1 VNIKHTFLNKLL
13 LRRKIMR
20 VIIVGGVAA
29 GMSAAAKLKR
39 MKPDYEVVVYEKT
52 EVVSFG
58 ACGLPY
64 FVGGFFD
71 DPNNMIARAPEKF
84 RESGIDLNIFH
95 EVVSVDTKD
104 KKLTV
109 KDVTTGEEFIDS
121 YDKLMIA
128 TGASSIIPPIKNVK
142 LENVSTLKSLED
154 GVKVKELMNKDEIKK
169 VAIIGAGFI
178 GLEAVEAAK
187 KLGKDVVVFQ
197 LEDRILPQVFD
208 KEITDILEE
217 EIRNHNA
224 DLRLEEIVSELVGET
239 KVEKVIT
246 NKGEYEA
253 DLVIVATGVRPNT
266 AFLKDT
272 NINMLPNGAIIVDE
286 FGKTSIDGIYAA
298 GDCATIQNIV
308 TGQDSYVPLATGA
321 NKLGRIVGEN
331 LAGENNSFQ
340 GSLGSSCIKV
350 MDMEAAATGITEAQ
364 AQKLGIEVKSKF
376 IADFNQTN
384 YYPGRNKMYVKL
396 VYDAKTKVILGGQVA
411 GFKDAVQRCNVIAAC
426 VFGKLTTSQLGM
438 LDLCYAPP
446 FARTWDILN
455 VAGNVSK

>member
-1 VNIKHTFLNKLL
+1 
-13 LRRKIMR
+13 MR
-20 VIIVGGVAA
+20 VVIIGGVAA

-52 EVVSFG
+52 DVVSFG

-71 DPNNMIARAPEKF
+71 DPQNMIARAPEKF
-84 RESGIDLNIFH
+84 VESGIDLKIFH
-95 EVVSVDTKD
+95 EVTSIDTD
-104 KKLTV
+104 SKKLKVQDV
-109 KDVTTGEEFIDS
+109 KNGEIFEDS

-142 LENVSTLKSLED
+142 LENVSTLKSLDD
-154 GVKVKELMNKDEIKK
+154 GIKVKELMNRDEIKK

-187 KLGKDVVVFQ
+187 KLGKEVVVFQ

-208 KEITDILEE
+208 KELTDILEE
-217 EIRNHNA
+217 EIKNHNV
-224 DLRLEEIVSELVGET
+224 DLRLQEIVSELVGEE
-239 KVEKVIT
+239 KVKKVIT
-246 NKGEYEA
+246 NKGEYDA
-253 DLVIVATGVRPNT
+253 DLVIIATGVRPNT
-266 AFLKDT
+266 AFLKDSKV
-272 NINMLPNGAIIVDE
+272 NMLPNGAIIVDE
-286 FGKTSIDGIYAA
+286 FGKTSVEDIYAA
-298 GDCATIQNIV
+298 GDCATIKNIV

-331 LAGENNSFQ
+331 LAGANNSFQ
-340 GSLGSSCIKV
+340 GSLGSSCIKI
-350 MDMEAAATGITEAQ
+350 MDMEAACTGLTEVQ
-364 AQKLGIEVKSKF
+364 AEKLGIKVKFKF
-376 IADFNQTN
+376 ISDFNQTN

-396 VYDAKTKVILGGQVA
+396 VYDADTKVILGGQVA
-411 GFKDAVQRCNVIAAC
+411 GYKDAVQRCNVIAASI
-426 VFGKLTTSQLGM
+426 FGKLTTSQLGM

>member
-1 VNIKHTFLNKLL
+1 
-13 LRRKIMR
+13 MR
-20 VIIVGGVAA
+20 VVIIGAVAA

-39 MKPDYEVVVYEKT
+39 SKPEYDVVVYEKT
-52 EVVSFG
+52 DVVSFG

-71 DPNNMIARAPEKF
+71 DPKNMIARAPEKF
-84 RESGIDLNIFH
+84 RESGIDLNIFN
-95 EVVSVDTKD
+95 EVISVDTEN
-104 KKLTV
+104 KKLKV
-109 KDVTTGEEFIDS
+109 KNVNTGETFIDS

-142 LENVSTLKSLED
+142 LENVSTLKSLDD
-154 GVKVKELMNKDEIKK
+154 GVKVKELMNKDEINKI
-169 VAIIGAGFI
+169 AIIGAGFI

-187 KLGKDVVVFQ
+187 KLGKEVVVFQ

-208 KEITDILEE
+208 KEITDILES
-217 EIRNHNA
+217 EIRKHEA

-239 KVEKVIT
+239 KVEKVVT

-253 DLVIVATGVRPNT
+253 DLVIIATGVRPNT

-272 NINMLPNGAIIVDE
+272 GMNMLPNGAIIIDE
-286 FGKTSIDGIYAA
+286 FGRTSIEDIYAV

-331 LAGENNSFQ
+331 LAGVNNSFQ
-340 GSLGSSCIKV
+340 GSLGSSCIKI
-350 MDMEAAATGITEAQ
+350 MDMEAAATGLTETQ
-364 AQKLGIEVKSKF
+364 ASKLGIEVKAKF
-376 IADFNQTN
+376 ISDFNQTN
-384 YYPGRNKMYVKL
+384 YYPGRDKMYVKL
-396 VYDAKTKVILGGQVA
+396 VYDASTKVILGGQVA

-426 VFGKLTTSQLGM
+426 IFGKLTTNQLGM

>member
-1 VNIKHTFLNKLL
+1 
-13 LRRKIMR
+13 MR
-20 VIIVGGVAA
+20 VVIIGAVAA

-39 MKPDYEVVVYEKT
+39 SKPEYDVVVYEKT
-52 EVVSFG
+52 DVVSFG

-71 DPNNMIARAPEKF
+71 DPKNMIARAPEKF
-84 RESGIDLNIFH
+84 RESGIDLNIFN
-95 EVVSVDTKD
+95 EVISVDTEN
-104 KKLTV
+104 KKLKV
-109 KDVTTGEEFIDS
+109 KNVNTGETFIDS

-142 LENVSTLKSLED
+142 LENVSTLKSLDD

-187 KLGKDVVVFQ
+187 KLGKEVVVFQ

-208 KEITDILEE
+208 KEITDILES
-217 EIRNHNA
+217 EIRKREV

-239 KVEKVIT
+239 KVEKVVT

-253 DLVIVATGVRPNT
+253 DLVIIATGVRPNT

-272 NINMLPNGAIIVDE
+272 GMDMLPNGAIIIDE
-286 FGKTSIDGIYAA
+286 FGRTSIEDIYAA

-331 LAGENNSFQ
+331 LAGANNSFQ
-340 GSLGSSCIKV
+340 GSLGSSCIKI
-350 MDMEAAATGITEAQ
+350 MDMEAAATGLTETQ
-364 AQKLGIEVKSKF
+364 ASKLGIEVKAKF
-376 IADFNQTN
+376 ISDFNQTN
-384 YYPGRNKMYVKL
+384 YYPGRDKMYVKL
-396 VYDAKTKVILGGQVA
+396 VYDASTKVILGGQVA

-426 VFGKLTTSQLGM
+426 IFGKLTTNQLGM

>member
-1 VNIKHTFLNKLL
+1 
-13 LRRKIMR
+13 MR
-20 VIIVGGVAA
+20 VVIIGGVAA

-52 EVVSFG
+52 DVVSFG

-71 DPNNMIARAPEKF
+71 DPKNMIARAPEKF
-84 RESGIDLNIFH
+84 VESGIDLKIFH
-95 EVVSVDTKD
+95 EVTSIDTD
-104 KKLTV
+104 SKKLKVQDV
-109 KDVTTGEEFIDS
+109 KNGEIFEDS

-142 LENVSTLKSLED
+142 LENVSTLKSLDD
-154 GVKVKELMNKDEIKK
+154 GIKVKELMNRDEIKK

-187 KLGKDVVVFQ
+187 KLGKEVVVFQ

-208 KEITDILEE
+208 KELTDILEE
-217 EIRNHNA
+217 EIKNHNV
-224 DLRLEEIVSELVGET
+224 DLRLQEIVSELVGEE
-239 KVEKVIT
+239 KVKKVIT
-246 NKGEYEA
+246 NKGEYDA
-253 DLVIVATGVRPNT
+253 DLVIIATGVRPNT
-266 AFLKDT
+266 AFLKDSKV
-272 NINMLPNGAIIVDE
+272 NMLPNGAIIVDE
-286 FGKTSIDGIYAA
+286 FGKTSVEDIYAA
-298 GDCATIQNIV
+298 GDCATIKNIV

-331 LAGENNSFQ
+331 LAGANNSFQ
-340 GSLGSSCIKV
+340 GSLGSSCIKI
-350 MDMEAAATGITEAQ
+350 MDMEAACTGLTEVQ
-364 AQKLGIEVKSKF
+364 AEKLGIKVKSKF
-376 IADFNQTN
+376 ISDFNQTN

-396 VYDAKTKVILGGQVA
+396 VYDADTKVILGGQVA
-411 GFKDAVQRCNVIAAC
+411 GYKDAVQRCNVIAASI
-426 VFGKLTTSQLGM
+426 FGKLTTSQLGM

>member
-1 VNIKHTFLNKLL
+1 
-13 LRRKIMR
+13 MR
-20 VIIVGGVAA
+20 VIIIGGVAA

-39 MKPDYEVVVYEKT
+39 MQPEYEVVVYEKT
-52 EVVSFG
+52 DVVSFG

-71 DPNNMIARAPEKF
+71 DVNNMIARPAEKF

-95 EVVSVDTKD
+95 EVIDVDTEA

-109 KDVTTGEEFIDS
+109 KNLTTGEEFLDT

-128 TGASSIIPPIKNVK
+128 SGASSIIPPIKNVNI
-142 LENVSTLKSLED
+142 ENVSTLKSMAD
-154 GVKVKELMNKDEIKK
+154 GIKVKELMNKEEIKN

-187 KLGKDVVVFQ
+187 KLGKNVVVFQ

-208 KEITDILEE
+208 KEVTDILEE
-217 EIRNHNA
+217 EIRKHDV
-224 DLRLEEIVSELVGET
+224 DLRLEEIVGELVGET

-246 NKGEYEA
+246 NKGEYDA

-266 AFLKDT
+266 SFLKNT

-286 FGKTSIDGIYAA
+286 FGKTSVEDVYSA

-331 LAGENNSFQ
+331 LAGANNTFQ

-350 MDMEAAATGITEAQ
+350 MDMEAASTGLTETQ
-364 AQKLGIEVKSKF
+364 AARLGIEVKTKF
-376 IADFNQTN
+376 ISDFNQTN
-384 YYPGRNKMYVKL
+384 YYPGRDKMYVKL
-396 VYDAKTKVILGGQVA
+396 VYDANTKVILGGQVA
-411 GFKDAVQRCNVIAAC
+411 GYKDAVQRANVIAAC
-426 VFGKLTTSQLGM
+426 VFGKLTTNQLGM

-455 VAGNVSK
+455 VAGNVCK

>member
-1 VNIKHTFLNKLL
+1 
-13 LRRKIMR
+13 MR
-20 VIIVGGVAA
+20 VVIIGGVAA

-39 MKPDYEVVVYEKT
+39 LKPEYEVVVYEKT
-52 EVVSFG
+52 DIVSFG

-84 RESGIDLNIFH
+84 IETGIDLKIFH
-95 EVVSVDTKD
+95 EVVGIDVDN

-109 KDVTTGEEFIDS
+109 KNVSTNQEFVDS
-121 YDKLMIA
+121 YDKLMVA
-128 TGASSIIPPIKNVK
+128 TGASSIIPPIKNIK
-142 LENVSTLKSLED
+142 LENVSTLKNLED
-154 GVKVKELMNKDEIKK
+154 GVRVKELMNKDDIKK

-187 KLGKDVVVFQ
+187 KLGKEVVVFQ

-217 EIRNHNA
+217 EIKNHDV

-246 NKGEYEA
+246 NKGEYDA

-266 AFLKDT
+266 VFLKDSG
-272 NINMLPNGAIIVDE
+272 INMLPNGAIVVDE
-286 FGKTSIDGIYAA
+286 FGKTSIEDIYAA

-331 LAGENNSFQ
+331 LAGANNSFQ
-340 GSLGSSCIKV
+340 GSLGSSCIKI
-350 MDMEAAATGITEAQ
+350 MDMEAASTGLTETQ
-364 AQKLGIEVKSKF
+364 AAKLGIEVKAKF
-376 IADFNQTN
+376 ISDFNQTN

-396 VYDAKTKVILGGQVA
+396 VYDANTKVILGGQVA
-411 GFKDAVQRCNVIAAC
+411 GFKDAVQRANVIAAC

>member
-1 VNIKHTFLNKLL
+1 
-13 LRRKIMR
+13 MR

-52 EVVSFG
+52 DVVSFG

-95 EVVSVDTKD
+95 EVVDVDTEA
-104 KKLTV
+104 KKLKV
-109 KDVTTGEEFIDS
+109 KNVKTGEEFIDN

-154 GVKVKELMNKDEIKK
+154 GIKIKELMNKEDIKK

-217 EIRNHNA
+217 EIRNHNV

-272 NINMLPNGAIIVDE
+272 NIDMLKNGAIIVDE
-286 FGKTSIDGIYAA
+286 FGKTSVEDIYAA
-298 GDCATIQNIV
+298 GDCATIKNIV

-331 LAGENNSFQ
+331 LAGANISFQ
-340 GSLGSSCIKV
+340 GSLSSSCIKV
-350 MDMEAAATGITEAQ
+350 MDMEAAATGITESQ
-364 AQKLGIEVKSKF
+364 AAKLGMNVKAKF
-376 IADFNQTN
+376 ISDFNQTN

-396 VYDAKTKVILGGQVA
+396 VYDADTKVILGGQVA
-411 GFKDAVQRCNVIAAC
+411 GFKDAVQRANVIAAC
-426 VFGKLTTSQLGM
+426 VFGKLTTNQLGM

>member
-1 VNIKHTFLNKLL
+1 
-13 LRRKIMR
+13 MR
-20 VIIVGGVAA
+20 VVIIGGVAA

-52 EVVSFG
+52 DVVSFG

-71 DPNNMIARAPEKF
+71 DPQNMIARAPEKF
-84 RESGIDLNIFH
+84 VESGIDLKIFH
-95 EVVSVDTKD
+95 EVTSIDTD
-104 KKLTV
+104 SKKLKV
-109 KDVTTGEEFIDS
+109 QDIKNGEIFEDS

-142 LENVSTLKSLED
+142 LENVSTLKSLDD
-154 GVKVKELMNKDEIKK
+154 GIKVKELMNRDEIKK

-187 KLGKDVVVFQ
+187 KLGKEVVVFQ

-217 EIRNHNA
+217 EIKNHNV
-224 DLRLEEIVSELVGET
+224 DLRLQEIVSELVGEE
-239 KVEKVIT
+239 KVKKVIT
-246 NKGEYEA
+246 NKGEYDV
-253 DLVIVATGVRPNT
+253 DLVIIATGVRPNT
-266 AFLKDT
+266 AFLKDSKV
-272 NINMLPNGAIIVDE
+272 NMLPNGAIIVDE
-286 FGKTSIDGIYAA
+286 FGKTSVEDIYAA
-298 GDCATIQNIV
+298 GDCATIKNIV
-308 TGQDSYVPLATGA
+308 TGRDSYVPLATGA

-331 LAGENNSFQ
+331 LAGANNSFQ
-340 GSLGSSCIKV
+340 GSLGSSCIKI
-350 MDMEAAATGITEAQ
+350 MDMEAACTGLTEVQ
-364 AQKLGIEVKSKF
+364 AEKLGIKIKSKF
-376 IADFNQTN
+376 ISDFNQTN

-396 VYDAKTKVILGGQVA
+396 VYDADTKVILGGQVA
-411 GFKDAVQRCNVIAAC
+411 GYKDAVQRCNVIAASI
-426 VFGKLTTSQLGM
+426 FGKLTTSQLGM

>member
-1 VNIKHTFLNKLL
+1 
-13 LRRKIMR
+13 MR
-20 VIIVGGVAA
+20 VVIIGAVAA

-39 MKPDYEVVVYEKT
+39 SKPEYDVVVYEKT
-52 EVVSFG
+52 DVVSFG

-71 DPNNMIARAPEKF
+71 DPKNMIARAPEKF
-84 RESGIDLNIFH
+84 RESGIDLNIFN
-95 EVVSVDTKD
+95 EVISVDTEN
-104 KKLTV
+104 KKLKV
-109 KDVTTGEEFIDS
+109 KNVNTGETFIDS

-142 LENVSTLKSLED
+142 LENVSTLKSLDD

-187 KLGKDVVVFQ
+187 KLGKEVVVFQ

-208 KEITDILEE
+208 KEITDILES
-217 EIRNHNA
+217 EIRKHEV

-239 KVEKVIT
+239 KVEKVVT

-253 DLVIVATGVRPNT
+253 DLVIIATGVRPNT

-272 NINMLPNGAIIVDE
+272 RMDMLPNGAIIIDE
-286 FGKTSIDGIYAA
+286 FGRTSIEDIYAA

-321 NKLGRIVGEN
+321 NKVGRIVGEN
-331 LAGENNSFQ
+331 LAGANNSFQ
-340 GSLGSSCIKV
+340 GSLGSSCIKI
-350 MDMEAAATGITEAQ
+350 MDMEAAATGLTETQ
-364 AQKLGIEVKSKF
+364 ASKLGIEVKAKF
-376 IADFNQTN
+376 ISDFNQTN
-384 YYPGRNKMYVKL
+384 YYPGRDKMYVKL
-396 VYDAKTKVILGGQVA
+396 VYDASTKVILGGQVA

-426 VFGKLTTSQLGM
+426 IFGKLTTNQLGM

>member
-1 VNIKHTFLNKLL
+1 
-13 LRRKIMR
+13 MR
-20 VIIVGGVAA
+20 VVIIGGVAA

-52 EVVSFG
+52 DVVSFG

-71 DPNNMIARAPEKF
+71 DPQNMIARAPEKF
-84 RESGIDLNIFH
+84 VESGIDLKIFH
-95 EVVSVDTKD
+95 EVTSIDTD
-104 KKLTV
+104 SKKLKVQDV
-109 KDVTTGEEFIDS
+109 KNGEIFEDS

-142 LENVSTLKSLED
+142 LENVSTLKSLDD
-154 GVKVKELMNKDEIKK
+154 GIKVKELMNRDEIKK

-187 KLGKDVVVFQ
+187 KLGKEVVVFQ

-208 KEITDILEE
+208 KELTDILEE
-217 EIRNHNA
+217 EIKNHNV
-224 DLRLEEIVSELVGET
+224 DLRLEEIVSELVGEE
-239 KVEKVIT
+239 KVKKVIT
-246 NKGEYEA
+246 NKGEYDA
-253 DLVIVATGVRPNT
+253 DLVIIATGVRPNT
-266 AFLKDT
+266 AFLKDSKV
-272 NINMLPNGAIIVDE
+272 NLLPNGAIIVDE
-286 FGKTSIDGIYAA
+286 FGKTSVEDIYAA
-298 GDCATIQNIV
+298 GDCATIKNIV

-331 LAGENNSFQ
+331 LAGANNSFQ
-340 GSLGSSCIKV
+340 GSLGSSCIKI
-350 MDMEAAATGITEAQ
+350 MDMEAACTGLTEVQ
-364 AQKLGIEVKSKF
+364 AEKLGIKVKSKF
-376 IADFNQTN
+376 ISDFNQTN
-384 YYPGRNKMYVKL
+384 YYPGRNKMHVKL
-396 VYDAKTKVILGGQVA
+396 VYDADTKVILGGQVA
-411 GFKDAVQRCNVIAAC
+411 GYKDAVQRCNVIAASI
-426 VFGKLTTSQLGM
+426 FGKLTTSQLGM

>member
-1 VNIKHTFLNKLL
+1 
-13 LRRKIMR
+13 MR
-20 VIIVGGVAA
+20 VVIIGGVAA

-52 EVVSFG
+52 DVVSFG

-71 DPNNMIARAPEKF
+71 DPQNMIARAPEKF
-84 RESGIDLNIFH
+84 VESGIDLKIFH
-95 EVVSVDTKD
+95 EVTSIDTD
-104 KKLTV
+104 SKKLKVQDV
-109 KDVTTGEEFIDS
+109 KNGEIFEDS

-142 LENVSTLKSLED
+142 LENVSTLKSLDD
-154 GVKVKELMNKDEIKK
+154 GIKVKELMNRDEIKK

-187 KLGKDVVVFQ
+187 KLGKEVTVFQ

-208 KEITDILEE
+208 KELTDILEE
-217 EIRNHNA
+217 EIKNHNV
-224 DLRLEEIVSELVGET
+224 DLRLQEIVSELVGEE
-239 KVEKVIT
+239 KVKKVIT
-246 NKGEYEA
+246 NKGEYDA
-253 DLVIVATGVRPNT
+253 DLVIIATGVRPNT
-266 AFLKDT
+266 AFLKDSKV
-272 NINMLPNGAIIVDE
+272 NLLPNGAIIVDE
-286 FGKTSIDGIYAA
+286 FGKTSVEDIYAA
-298 GDCATIQNIV
+298 GDCATIKNIV

-331 LAGENNSFQ
+331 LAGANNSFQ
-340 GSLGSSCIKV
+340 GSLGSSCIKI
-350 MDMEAAATGITEAQ
+350 MDMEAACTGLTEVQ
-364 AQKLGIEVKSKF
+364 AEKLGIKVKSKF
-376 IADFNQTN
+376 ISDFNQTN

-396 VYDAKTKVILGGQVA
+396 VYDADTKVILGGQVA
-411 GFKDAVQRCNVIAAC
+411 GYKDAVQRCNVIAASI
-426 VFGKLTTSQLGM
+426 FGKLTTSQLGM

>member
-1 VNIKHTFLNKLL
+1 
-13 LRRKIMR
+13 MR
-20 VIIVGGVAA
+20 VVIIGAVAA

-39 MKPDYEVVVYEKT
+39 SKPEYDVIVYEKT
-52 EVVSFG
+52 DVVSFG

-84 RESGIDLNIFH
+84 RESGIDLNIFN
-95 EVVSVDTKD
+95 EVISVDTEN
-104 KKLTV
+104 KKLKV
-109 KDVTTGEEFIDS
+109 KNVNTGETFIDS

-142 LENVSTLKSLED
+142 LENVSTLKSLDD

-169 VAIIGAGFI
+169 IAIIGAGFI

-187 KLGKDVVVFQ
+187 KLGKEVVVFQ

-208 KEITDILEE
+208 KEITDILES
-217 EIRNHNA
+217 EIRKHEV

-239 KVEKVIT
+239 KVEKVVT

-253 DLVIVATGVRPNT
+253 DLVIIATGVRPNT

-272 NINMLPNGAIIVDE
+272 GMDMLPNGAIIIDE
-286 FGKTSIDGIYAA
+286 FGRTSIEDIYAA

-331 LAGENNSFQ
+331 LAGANNSFQ
-340 GSLGSSCIKV
+340 GSLGSSCIKI
-350 MDMEAAATGITEAQ
+350 MDMEAAATGLTETQ
-364 AQKLGIEVKSKF
+364 ASKLGIEVKAKF
-376 IADFNQTN
+376 ISDFNQTN
-384 YYPGRNKMYVKL
+384 YYPGRDKMYVKL
-396 VYDAKTKVILGGQVA
+396 VYDASTKVILGGQVA

-426 VFGKLTTSQLGM
+426 IFGKLTTNQLGM

>member
-1 VNIKHTFLNKLL
+1 
-13 LRRKIMR
+13 MR
-20 VIIVGGVAA
+20 VVIIGGVAA

-52 EVVSFG
+52 DVVSFG

-71 DPNNMIARAPEKF
+71 DPQNMIARAPEKF
-84 RESGIDLNIFH
+84 VESGIDLKIFH
-95 EVVSVDTKD
+95 EVTSIDTD
-104 KKLTV
+104 SKKLKV
-109 KDVTTGEEFIDS
+109 QDIKNGEIFEDS

-142 LENVSTLKSLED
+142 LENVSTLKSLDD
-154 GVKVKELMNKDEIKK
+154 GIKVKELMNRDEIKK

-187 KLGKDVVVFQ
+187 KLGKEVTVFQ

-208 KEITDILEE
+208 KELTDILEE
-217 EIRNHNA
+217 EIKNHNV
-224 DLRLEEIVSELVGET
+224 DLRLQEIVSELVGEE
-239 KVEKVIT
+239 KVKKVIT
-246 NKGEYEA
+246 NKGEYDA
-253 DLVIVATGVRPNT
+253 DLVIIATGVRPNT
-266 AFLKDT
+266 AFLKDSKVS
-272 NINMLPNGAIIVDE
+272 MLPNGAIIVDE
-286 FGKTSIDGIYAA
+286 FGKTSVEDIYAA
-298 GDCATIQNIV
+298 GDCATIKNIV

-331 LAGENNSFQ
+331 LAGANNSFQ
-340 GSLGSSCIKV
+340 GSLGSSCIKI
-350 MDMEAAATGITEAQ
+350 MDMEAACTGLTEVQ
-364 AQKLGIEVKSKF
+364 AEKLGIKVKSKF
-376 IADFNQTN
+376 ISDFNQTN

-396 VYDAKTKVILGGQVA
+396 VYDPDTKVILGGQVV
-411 GFKDAVQRCNVIAAC
+411 GYKDAVQRCNVIAASI
-426 VFGKLTTSQLGM
+426 FGKLTTSQLGM

>member
-1 VNIKHTFLNKLL
+1 
-13 LRRKIMR
+13 MR
-20 VIIVGGVAA
+20 VVIIGGVAA

-52 EVVSFG
+52 DVVSFG

-71 DPNNMIARAPEKF
+71 DPQNMIARAPEKF
-84 RESGIDLNIFH
+84 VESGIDLKIFH
-95 EVVSVDTKD
+95 EVTSIDTD
-104 KKLTV
+104 SKKLKVQDV
-109 KDVTTGEEFIDS
+109 KNGEIFEDS

-142 LENVSTLKSLED
+142 LENVSTLKSLDD
-154 GVKVKELMNKDEIKK
+154 GIKVKELMNRDEIKK

-187 KLGKDVVVFQ
+187 KLGKEVVVFQ

-208 KEITDILEE
+208 KELTDILEE
-217 EIRNHNA
+217 EIKNHNV
-224 DLRLEEIVSELVGET
+224 DLRLQEIVSELVGEK
-239 KVEKVIT
+239 KVKKVIT
-246 NKGEYEA
+246 NKGEYDA
-253 DLVIVATGVRPNT
+253 DLVIIATGVRPNT
-266 AFLKDT
+266 AFLKDSK
-272 NINMLPNGAIIVDE
+272 INMLPNGAIIVDE
-286 FGKTSIDGIYAA
+286 FGKTSVEDIYAA
-298 GDCATIQNIV
+298 GDCATIKNIV

-331 LAGENNSFQ
+331 LSGANNSFQ
-340 GSLGSSCIKV
+340 GSLGSSCIKI
-350 MDMEAAATGITEAQ
+350 MDMEAACTGLTEVQ
-364 AQKLGIEVKSKF
+364 AEKLGIKIKSKF
-376 IADFNQTN
+376 ISDFNQTN

-396 VYDAKTKVILGGQVA
+396 VYDADTKVILGGQVA
-411 GFKDAVQRCNVIAAC
+411 GYKDAVQRCNVIAASI
-426 VFGKLTTSQLGM
+426 FGKLTTSQLGM

>member
-1 VNIKHTFLNKLL
+1 
-13 LRRKIMR
+13 MR

-52 EVVSFG
+52 DVVSFG

-95 EVVSVDTKD
+95 EVVDVDTESKEL
-104 KKLTV
+104 KV
-109 KDVTTGEEFIDS
+109 KNVNTGEEFIDN

-154 GVKVKELMNKDEIKK
+154 GIKIKELMNKEDIKK

-217 EIRNHNA
+217 EIRNHNV

-272 NINMLPNGAIIVDE
+272 NIDMLKNGAIIVDE
-286 FGKTSIDGIYAA
+286 FGKTSVEDIYAA
-298 GDCATIQNIV
+298 GDCATIKNIV

-331 LAGENNSFQ
+331 LAGANISFQ
-340 GSLGSSCIKV
+340 GSLSSSCIKV
-350 MDMEAAATGITEAQ
+350 MDMEAAATGITESQ
-364 AQKLGIEVKSKF
+364 AVKLGMNVKAKF
-376 IADFNQTN
+376 ISDFNQTN

-396 VYDAKTKVILGGQVA
+396 VYDADTKVILGGQVA
-411 GFKDAVQRCNVIAAC
+411 GFKDAVQRANVLAAC
-426 VFGKLTTSQLGM
+426 IFGKLTTNQLGM